1 MKYTNILIDIKL
13 GFPSQQTMGD
23 FIRDEAL
30 YFIATKAWREFFICI
45 LLMTTL
51 LAKVNPPVL

>member
-1 MKYTNILIDIKL
+1 
-13 GFPSQQTMGD
+13 MGD

-30 YFIATKAWREFFICI
+30 YFIATKAWREFFIYF
-45 LLMTTL
+45 LLMATL